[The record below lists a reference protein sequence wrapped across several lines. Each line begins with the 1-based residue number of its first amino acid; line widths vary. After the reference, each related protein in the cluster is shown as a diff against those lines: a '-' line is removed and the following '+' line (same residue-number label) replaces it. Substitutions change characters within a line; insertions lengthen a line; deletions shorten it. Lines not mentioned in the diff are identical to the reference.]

1 YDAQP
6 GDVVKSQ
13 TGFAMYSKNEW
24 VGSLSYMNANEG
36 YMLKRTKADTVDFV
50 YPASS
55 GTLGKLRAAEMLEEN
70 PERTEATGK
79 YAENMSIVVTAE
91 GLTADDR
98 IVALVNGEER
108 AVGTFVDNDG
118 KSLSFLTV
126 PGNEAGSSVTF
137 ARLRNSEEEIS
148 STEVKFQSN
157 NVVGSVESPLK
168 LAFGNEI
175 SNDDAN
181 AVGLNSL
188 RLYPVP
194 FDNVLNIELTVNVG
208 DKVSAV
214 LSDISGRER
223 YEVEE
228 TAAASNKFTCQIEG
242 SGLATGVYVLSVYVN
257 GEKRAYKVEKK

>member
-1 YDAQP
+1 
-6 GDVVKSQ
+6 
-13 TGFAMYSKNEW
+13 M
-24 VGSLSYMNANEG
+24 
-36 YMLKRTKADTVDFV
+36 
-50 YPASS
+50 
-55 GTLGKLRAAEMLEEN
+55 
-70 PERTEATGK
+70 
-79 YAENMSIVVTAE
+79 
-91 GLTADDR
+91 
-98 IVALVNGEER
+98 
-108 AVGTFVDNDG
+108 
-118 KSLSFLTV
+118 
-126 PGNEAGSSVTF
+126 
-137 ARLRNSEEEIS
+137 
-148 STEVKFQSN
+148 
-157 NVVGSVESPLK
+157 VGSVESPLK

-228 TAAASNKFTCQIEG
+228 TAAVSNKFTCQIEG